1 MKPSQILA
9 AVFET
14 VLKVVIAVAVILII
28 YRGALFGYEYG
39 YRIFA
44 EEPMTTGEGRVV
56 AFTVTEKMT
65 DSVKEG
71 ENALSVGSMLEAFDI
86 GKDMGKIL
94 EKNGLIR
101 DRNLFAFQFVF
112 SEFREDLKPGTY
124 DLSTSMTADEM
135 LELMTVGEGD
145 EDEKR

>member
-1 MKPSQILA
+1 MKPSQVLA
-9 AVFET
+9 VVFET
-14 VLKVVIAVAVILII
+14 VLKVVIAVAIILII

-44 EEPMTTGEGRVV
+44 EEPMTTGEGRAV

-71 ENALSVGSMLEAFDI
+71 ENALSVGSMLEAYDI
-86 GKDMGKIL
+86 GKDMGKVL
-94 EKNGLIR
+94 EKDGLIR
-101 DRNLFAFQFVF
+101 DKNLFAFQFVF

-124 DLSTSMTADEM
+124 DLNTSMTVDEM
-135 LELMTVGEGD
+135 LEAMTAGTE
-145 EDEKR
+145 EEE

>member
-1 MKPSQILA
+1 MKPSQVLA

-14 VLKVVIAVAVILII
+14 VLKVLIAVAVILII
-28 YRGALFGYEYG
+28 YRGVLFGYEYG

-44 EEPMTTGEGRVV
+44 EEPMTTGEGRDV
-56 AFTVTEKMT
+56 AFTVTDKMT
-65 DSVKEG
+65 ASVKEG
-71 ENALSVGSMLEAFDI
+71 ENALSVSSMLDAYDI

-101 DRNLFAFQFVF
+101 DKTLFAFQFVF

-124 DLSTSMTADEM
+124 DLNTSMTVDEM
-135 LELMTVGEGD
+135 LEMMTTGE
-145 EDEKR
+145 EEEEEN